1 MSMPPLGDF
10 HPLEALVGSNGFEPS
25 TSRLSGARSN
35 RLSYEPMSQ
44 HRILAPGG
52 DEEVRTL
59 GLLRARQAL
68 SQLSYT
74 PMLLCEVPPPFSA
87 YTKKGSGPS
96 KLNNIVYAYSSPD
109 LRSFQMVLSI

>member
-1 MSMPPLGDF
+1 
-10 HPLEALVGSNGFEPS
+10 
-25 TSRLSGARSN
+25 
-35 RLSYEPMSQ
+35 MSQ

-74 PMLLCEVPPPFSA
+74 PMLLCEVPRLFCLS
-87 YTKKGSGPS
+87 TKKAQG
-96 KLNNIVYAYSSPD
+96 LQN
-109 LRSFQMVLSI
+109 